1 MAAIGVV
8 YKGLTGLY
16 GNLTLDTANTLA
28 EVRTAAISDE
38 TLDSSYYGNLI
49 LLANNAVD
57 SGDLGSSTLADVG
70 YTANSVFFF
79 HTIQTGNLQVRQ
91 ERRLDIQQL
100 KRRGGPAADTDI
112 PAYRVRNTYDVD
124 TLPAKYI
131 GNVSTPNTH
140 PQGLLL
146 GRPWVTATLID
157 NPTTIDEGVD
167 STTLLEFQA
176 WYDAADTSTL
186 VPSATD
192 EGQITQWNDKS
203 GNEHNTNPDGGSA
216 KPTYESSD
224 TLNGYGYVEFDGT
237 DSLTVNP
244 FTTLASKAGY
254 TVFILAKQSTTSGTQ
269 TLTVTDESDLLIKG
283 GTGNFIVGM
292 NGATGDSGVAANTSW
307 IIHSLVY
314 DGTGST
320 NSDKLLYRINKANTS
335 LSFTGTIAGN
345 TSASNKEFFIG
356 NDEGGSNGLAGNVAE
371 VIMFSKTL
379 NNIEYRNV
387 ENYLSTKWGL

>member
-1 MAAIGVV
+1 MAAISVV

-16 GNLTLDTANTLA
+16 STLSLDTANTLA

-49 LLANNAVD
+49 LLANNSVD
-57 SGDLGSSTLADVG
+57 SGLLGSSTLADVG

-79 HTIQTGNLQVRQ
+79 HTIQTGNLQLRQ

-100 KRRGGPAADTDI
+100 KRRGGTAANVDI

-124 TLPAKYI
+124 TLPAKYV
-131 GNVSTPNTH
+131 GNVSTPNVH
-140 PQGLLL
+140 PEGLLL
-146 GRPWVTATLID
+146 GRPWVTASLIN
-157 NPTTIDEGVD
+157 NPTSIDESVD
-167 STTLLEFQA
+167 SDTLLEFQI
-176 WYDAADTSTL
+176 WYDASDTATI

-192 EGQITQWNDKS
+192 EGQITQWKDKS
-203 GNEHNTNPDGGSA
+203 GTEHNANPDGGSA

-224 TLNGYGYVEFDGT
+224 MLNGYGYVEFDGT

-244 FTTLASKAGY
+244 MTTLASKAGY
-254 TVFILAKQSTTSGTQ
+254 TVFILAKQSTTSGLQ
-269 TLTVTDESDLLIKG
+269 VLTTTDQDDLGILG
-283 GTGNFIVGM
+283 GTGNFTAAMAGVT
-292 NGATGDSGVAANTSW
+292 ADSGVAANTSW

-335 LSFTGTIAGN
+335 LSFTGTVAN
-345 TSASNKEFFIG
+345 VTSASNNELFIG
-356 NDEGGSNGLAGNVAE
+356 IDSGGSNGLTGNVAE

-379 NNIEYRNV
+379 NNIEYRNI

>member
-1 MAAIGVV
+1 
-8 YKGLTGLY
+8 L
-16 GNLTLDTANTLA
+16 
-28 EVRTAAISDE
+28 IS
-38 TLDSSYYGNLI
+38 
-49 LLANNAVD
+49 
-57 SGDLGSSTLADVG
+57 
-70 YTANSVFFF
+70 
-79 HTIQTGNLQVRQ
+79 
-91 ERRLDIQQL
+91 
-100 KRRGGPAADTDI
+100 
-112 PAYRVRNTYDVD
+112 
-124 TLPAKYI
+124 
-131 GNVSTPNTH
+131 
-140 PQGLLL
+140 
-146 GRPWVTATLID
+146 
-157 NPTTIDEGVD
+157 NPTTIDESVD
-167 STTLLEFQA
+167 SETLLSFEV

-186 VPSATD
+186 IPSATD

-203 GNEHNTNPDGGSA
+203 GNEHNANPDGGSA
-216 KPTYESSD
+216 KPTYESSE

-345 TSASNKEFFIG
+345 TSASNKELFIG

>member
-1 MAAIGVV
+1 MAAISVV

-16 GNLTLDTANTLA
+16 RTLNLDTANTLA

-57 SGDLGSSTLADVG
+57 SGDFGSNTLADVG

-100 KRRGGPAADTDI
+100 KRRGGPAANVDI

-131 GNVSTPNTH
+131 GNVSTPNSH
-140 PQGLLL
+140 PLGLLL
-146 GRPWVTATLID
+146 GRPWVTASLIS
-157 NPTTIDEGVD
+157 NPTTIDESVD
-167 STTLLEFQA
+167 SETLLSFEV

-186 VPSATD
+186 IPSATD
-192 EGQITQWNDKS
+192 EGQITQWTDKS
-203 GNEHNTNPDGGSA
+203 GQEHNANPDGGSA
-216 KPTYESSD
+216 KPSYENTE
-224 TLNGYGYVEFDGT
+224 TLNGYGYIEFDGT

-244 FTTLASKAGY
+244 FTTLASKTGY
-254 TVFILAKQSTTSGTQ
+254 TVFILAKQSNTTGTQ
-269 TLTVTDESDLLIKG
+269 VLTTTDQDDLGIIG
-283 GTGNFIVGM
+283 GTGNLVAAMAGVT
-292 NGATGDSGVAANTSW
+292 ATSNVAANTSW
-307 IIHSLVY
+307 IIHSLVF
-314 DGTGST
+314 DGNGAA
-320 NSDKLLYRINKANTS
+320 NSDRLLYRVNKANTS
-335 LSFTGTIAGN
+335 LTFSGTVAN
-345 TSASNKEFFIG
+345 VTSASNNEFFIG
-356 NDEGGSNGLAGNVAE
+356 NDSGGSNGLAGNVAE
-371 VIMFSKTL
+371 VILFSKTL